1 MKTITFSKSIWL
13 LLIMIMAI
21 GSAQS
26 QIVSDPSDA
35 LSYDANKAAQINE
48 KTEIFNESRNDNMEN
63 IFSESTANNNRTGGC
78 YISPDGSY
86 GTFGRNDDGSLGPF
100 NLPFGFDLYGTVYT
114 QVWINNNGNITFI
127 GPYSSFTASGF
138 PFGLPMVAP
147 FWGDVDTRGA
157 GSGVV
162 RYKINPTNMIVAWD
176 HVGYYGAHYEKR
188 NSFQLVISN
197 ANDPLIGIGNNV
209 AFYYGDMQWTTGDA
223 SGGSGGFGGS
233 PATVGINKGNNVDYV
248 QIGRFGNPG
257 SAYDGPGGATDG
269 IDYLDNQCFTFNVS
283 NAFNQP
289 PAVSGVPSG
298 NVVNLACGE
307 TQTISLSFIGPEVA
321 QTVTTTIN
329 TGGLCNTTTN
339 ITNGSVSVAS
349 VTITA
354 GACNQGSHVI
364 SFTAT
369 DNYSVPAS
377 TTVDITVNVAT
388 CCVPPTI
395 TCPTQVVAVNDA
407 GQCGAIVNYSNATTT
422 GSPAPTVSYSQPS
435 GSYFPVGT
443 TEVTVTAENSCG
455 ISTCTFNVTVNDGE
469 APVALTQDITI
480 QLDASGQANISAGD
494 INNGSSDNC
503 GIQDLLLMEGDG
515 LVYGEVPEG
524 YNLTLTAPSGK
535 VFTEVLFAS
544 YGTPTG
550 SAGNYAY
557 GWCHANNSQAIVENY
572 SLGNNTFTIPAVNG
586 LFGDP
591 CGGTYKRLYVLAA
604 YDNTAQTIAYS
615 CSDVGEHTETLTVV
629 DVHGNASSATA
640 VVTVVDVMP
649 PVVSTQPVTV
659 NLDEFG
665 MASITAEQVDNNSSD
680 NCGVASI
687 SVFPAQF
694 DCSQVGEQI
703 VTLTVIDN
711 NNNEASATAVVT
723 VVDAMLPV
731 VSTQP
736 VTVNLDEFGMASIT
750 AEQVDNNSSDN
761 CSVASISVFPAQFDC
776 SQVGEQI
783 VTLTVI
789 DNNNNEA
796 SATAVVTVVDAML
809 PVVST
814 QPVTVNLNEFGMAS
828 ITAEQVDNNSS
839 DNCGVTSISVFPV
852 QFDCNQVGEQIV
864 TLTVIDNNNN
874 EASATAL
881 VTVVDNMAP
890 EALCQT
896 LTIALDETGSA
907 SITASQIDNG
917 SNDNCGVA
925 SVTVFPMD
933 FSCADLGEN
942 TVTLTVTDNNQNV
955 SVCTST
961 VTVEDNIL
969 PVLTAIAN
977 PITLWPPNHKYE
989 TISMSQLFVSVWDNC
1004 GVLSIDDVYITS
1016 VTSDEVENANG
1027 NGDGNTV
1034 NDIVISSD
1042 CNSVDLRKER
1052 SGNGNGRVYTIYM
1065 SVDDGNGNT
1074 GTASCQVQVPHNN
1087 GGTAIDDGMAYE
1099 VTANCG
1105 FKNAAVPGGGDLP
1118 QIVGMNLYP
1127 NPTNEKATV
1136 EFTLTEA
1143 NNTTVYVYNSMGM
1156 RIATLFDGMAVSDHR
1171 YELEFDGSSQSVG
1184 MYYVILQSGASI
1196 HEVKKM
1202 ILNR

>member
-1 MKTITFSKSIWL
+1 
-13 LLIMIMAI
+13 MID
-21 GSAQS
+21 SLHFLS
-26 QIVSDPSDA
+26 LA
-35 LSYDANKAAQINE
+35 LNDGDNASLPAAG
-48 KTEIFNESRNDNMEN
+48 KLV
-63 IFSESTANNNRTGGC
+63 TATLKR
-78 YISPDGSY
+78 
-86 GTFGRNDDGSLGPF
+86 GRE
-100 NLPFGFDLYGTVYT
+100 
-114 QVWINNNGNITFI
+114 
-127 GPYSSFTASGF
+127 
-138 PFGLPMVAP
+138 
-147 FWGDVDTRGA
+147 R
-157 GSGVV
+157 
-162 RYKINPTNMIVAWD
+162 
-176 HVGYYGAHYEKR
+176 
-188 NSFQLVISN
+188 
-197 ANDPLIGIGNNV
+197 
-209 AFYYGDMQWTTGDA
+209 
-223 SGGSGGFGGS
+223 
-233 PATVGINKGNNVDYV
+233 
-248 QIGRFGNPG
+248 
-257 SAYDGPGGATDG
+257 
-269 IDYLDNQCFTFNVS
+269 
-283 NAFNQP
+283 
-289 PAVSGVPSG
+289 
-298 NVVNLACGE
+298 
-307 TQTISLSFIGPEVA
+307 
-321 QTVTTTIN
+321 
-329 TGGLCNTTTN
+329 GLCNTTTN

-354 GACNQGSHVI
+354 TACNQGSHVI
-364 SFTAT
+364 SFTST

-395 TCPTQVVAVNDA
+395 TCPTQVVAINDA

-422 GSPAPTVSYSQPS
+422 GSPAPAVSYSQPS

-455 ISTCTFNVTVNDGE
+455 ISTCTFNVTVNDVE
-469 APVALTQDITI
+469 APIALTQDITI

-503 GIQDLLLMEGDG
+503 G
-515 LVYGEVPEG
+515 
-524 YNLTLTAPSGK
+524 
-535 VFTEVLFAS
+535 
-544 YGTPTG
+544 
-550 SAGNYAY
+550 
-557 GWCHANNSQAIVENY
+557 
-572 SLGNNTFTIPAVNG
+572 
-586 LFGDP
+586 
-591 CGGTYKRLYVLAA
+591 
-604 YDNTAQTIAYS
+604 
-615 CSDVGEHTETLTVV
+615 
-629 DVHGNASSATA
+629 
-640 VVTVVDVMP
+640 
-649 PVVSTQPVTV
+649 
-659 NLDEFG
+659 
-665 MASITAEQVDNNSSD
+665 
-680 NCGVASI
+680 VASI

-694 DCSQVGEQI
+694 DCNQVGEQI
-703 VTLTVIDN
+703 ATLTVIDN
-711 NNNEASATAVVT
+711 NNNEASATAV
-723 VVDAMLPV
+723 
-731 VSTQP
+731 
-736 VTVNLDEFGMASIT
+736 
-750 AEQVDNNSSDN
+750 
-761 CSVASISVFPAQFDC
+761 
-776 SQVGEQI
+776 
-783 VTLTVI
+783 
-789 DNNNNEA
+789 
-796 SATAVVTVVDAML
+796 
-809 PVVST
+809 
-814 QPVTVNLNEFGMAS
+814 
-828 ITAEQVDNNSS
+828 
-839 DNCGVTSISVFPV
+839 
-852 QFDCNQVGEQIV
+852 
-864 TLTVIDNNNN
+864 
-874 EASATAL
+874 

-1074 GTASCQVQVPHNN
+1074 GTTSCQVQVPHNN

-1143 NNTTVYVYNSMGM
+1143 NNTTVYLYNSMGM

-1202 ILNR
+1202 ILYR